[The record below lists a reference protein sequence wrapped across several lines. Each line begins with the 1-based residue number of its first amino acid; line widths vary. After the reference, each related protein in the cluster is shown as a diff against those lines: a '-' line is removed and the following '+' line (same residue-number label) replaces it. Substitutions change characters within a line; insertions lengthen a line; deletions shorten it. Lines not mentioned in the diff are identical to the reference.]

1 MPSDLAASAV
11 DSSNPD
17 SREQT
22 LSAPPRRLGSIWRRV
37 GLGQQILIF
46 MTLGAIAGL
55 TLGPRVAVVQPIGE
69 LFLRLLVM
77 AAIPLVFFNLLAGI
91 TSLTSLGTFG
101 RVGLRISIY
110 YLATTVLALVL
121 GLLVMHIVQPGAGV
135 RLTGDVPAQLG
146 EVPSFSAVL
155 LDMVPNNVFAAFAEG
170 RLPQVVVF
178 ALLLGI
184 AALTLPAPVRQP
196 LASAFDMIAQALR
209 ALVGLVL
216 YLAPLGIG
224 ALMAVTVSQ
233 QGGGLFGPLAKFIG
247 AVWIA
252 QAIMVLV
259 YLLLLAILTP
269 RSPLQFLRETA
280 PLYAT
285 TAATCSS
292 MASLAQAFQ
301 VAEDPLKLPR
311 SIYSFTL
318 ALGANMNQNGTSI
331 TLAALL
337 LFTAQAAGVEFTL
350 ASQISIVF
358 VGLLLSNGSAGIP
371 GSAVV
376 VALLFVESFNL
387 PVEIAAIVAGV
398 YRLIDMGSTT
408 VNVMG
413 DLVGTVIVADLET
426 GRKVS
431 ITCSE

>member
-1 MPSDLAASAV
+1 MQTDLAPASIE
-11 DSSNPD
+11 S
-17 SREQT
+17 
-22 LSAPPRRLGSIWRRV
+22 PRTGLWRRI
-37 GLGQQILIF
+37 GLGQQILIG
-46 MTLGAIAGL
+46 MAVGAVLGLIAGE
-55 TLGPRVAVVQPIGE
+55 RVTVLQPVGE

-110 YLATTVLALVL
+110 YLATTVLALIL
-121 GLLVMHIVQPGAGV
+121 GLAVMHVIRPGVGV
-135 RLTGDVPAQLG
+135 RLTGDAPQQLG
-146 EVPSFSAVL
+146 EVPAFSAIL
-155 LDMVPNNVFAAFAEG
+155 LDMVPSNVFAAFANG
-170 RLPQVVVF
+170 KLTQVVMF

-184 AALTLPAPVRQP
+184 AVLKLPASARNP
-196 LASAFDMIAQALR
+196 LASAFDVLAQALR
-209 ALVGLVL
+209 ALVGILL
-216 YLAPLGIG
+216 YLAPIGIG
-224 ALMAVTVSQ
+224 ALMAVTVNQ
-233 QGGGLFGPLAKFIG
+233 HGAGLFGPLAKFIG

-259 YLLLLAILTP
+259 YLALLSLLTP
-269 RSPLQFLRETA
+269 RSPIDFLRKTA

-292 MASLAQAFQ
+292 MASLAQAIQ
-301 VAEDPLKLPR
+301 VSEERLGLPR

-318 ALGANMNQNGTSI
+318 ALGATMNQNGTSI

-337 LFTAQAAGVEFTL
+337 LFTAQAAGVEFSL
-350 ASQISIVF
+350 ASQITIVF
-358 VGLLLSNGSAGIP
+358 VGVLLSNGSAGIP

-413 DLVGTVIVADLET
+413 DLVGTVIVADLE
-426 GRKVS
+426 GRTPAGK
-431 ITCSE
+431 